1 LWACALVA
9 ALVGPVLLSLVTGT
23 DNALAAQFA
32 VQTGLLAT
40 GLMVCVVIA
49 PSRLRSLTRALGI
62 EGVLGVHRVLG
73 MLLTVVVLLHLVAVV
88 VANPVSITLLD
99 PRQWTPASR
108 AATGA
113 TVGLIALVGLAVLR
127 HRVRHRYALWRWVH
141 LLLTGGVLA
150 GTALHIWFLQHLV
163 NDPVLRVTFG
173 VLAAALLGVLS
184 HRWVW
189 RPAFD
194 TQGAYEVREV
204 RPETEDVH
212 TLVIGPR
219 RPKHGFDAS
228 AMEFEPGQFA
238 WLRLRRSV
246 TAEEHPFTITSCPRA
261 SDTVEFTI
269 RNVGDYTARL
279 ARLRPGD
286 PIWIDG
292 PHGAFTWDERAYRRA
307 LVFIAAGVGITPM
320 MSMLRAL
327 AARGDTRP
335 VLLLSGARTADE
347 LLFRD
352 ELREL
357 TETLDLTVVEVL
369 SQPPDDWSGRV
380 GRIDRTLLREV
391 LPERGGRH
399 KIDYFVCGPSGMV
412 SGVVAALDELGI
424 DPSHVHTEQFDMA

>member
-228 AMEFEPGQFA
+228 AMEFEPVRLAAAAQVGDRRGASVHHHLMSSGQRHGRVHHPQRG
-238 WLRLRRSV
+238 RLHRQVGPTAPRGPHLDRRSARRV
-246 TAEEHPFTITSCPRA
+246 HLGRTGLPAGTGVHRGRGRHHPDDEHVASPGRA
-261 SDTVEFTI
+261 G
-269 RNVGDYTARL
+269 RHP
-279 ARLRPGD
+279 PGVA
-286 PIWIDG
+286 
-292 PHGAFTWDERAYRRA
+292 AFRCSYRRR
-307 LVFIAAGVGITPM
+307 AAVPR
-320 MSMLRAL
+320 RA
-327 AARGDTRP
+327 A
-335 VLLLSGARTADE
+335 
-347 LLFRD
+347 
-352 ELREL
+352 
-357 TETLDLTVVEVL
+357 
-369 SQPPDDWSGRV
+369 
-380 GRIDRTLLREV
+380 
-391 LPERGGRH
+391 
-399 KIDYFVCGPSGMV
+399 
-412 SGVVAALDELGI
+412 
-424 DPSHVHTEQFDMA
+424 